1 MHIYLSELGPE
12 HIPEIINGKGV
23 LPSLFVLICTRNSN
37 THSSKKQKHT
47 RRLWCPRKTAPRPR
61 VEDYLA
67 NHCQQW
73 LSEGTATCSQ
83 TLHELLFP
91 LLNQSSHISCPAATF
106 TQLLLFSLTS
116 LQLGPA
122 FPPCLQGALVSVTHV
137 CVCVCTCTL
146 WPQGSQIPRVGDQE
160 LVQVFWS
167 DFARLSQSCVNSV
180 CSRG

>member
-83 TLHELLFP
+83 TLHELVSPAEPVIPYFMPSSNFYPIAFVFP
-91 LLNQSSHISCPAATF
+91 HIPAAGSCLPTLSAGCSGLCD
-106 TQLLLFSLTS
+106 TRVCLCVHVHIVAPGLTDPS
-116 LQLGPA
+116 G
-122 FPPCLQGALVSVTHV
+122 G
-137 CVCVCTCTL
+137 
-146 WPQGSQIPRVGDQE
+146 
-160 LVQVFWS
+160 
-167 DFARLSQSCVNSV
+167 
-180 CSRG
+180 